1 MRDGLGLG
9 MDGSV
14 VRTAYCVRS
23 YLVKDRELE
32 LCEWLV
38 TYLK

>member
-9 MDGSV
+9 MDGTV
-14 VRTAYCVRS
+14 VRTACVGS
-23 YLVKDRELE
+23 HLVEDGELK